1 MAQTVGTFSGNS
13 FFLELDG
20 VAVAHSIDATMS
32 FSQDTYDAT
41 TKDSSKWNEHK
52 RGNRGFEISGSG
64 LLAFDASMGAIQL
77 IDAILAAANVTFKLS
92 NDVGDSS
99 NSGDIEYRGSV
110 SPTATSFSVPQ
121 AGMAAFDFSMLGNG
135 APTKVTIT

>member
-1 MAQTVGTFSGNS
+1 MTLTAGTFSGNS
-13 FFLELDG
+13 FILELDG
-20 VAVAHSIDATMS
+20 VATAHSIDASIS

-41 TKDSSKWNEHK
+41 TKDSSKWNEHV

-77 IDAILAAANVTFKLS
+77 IDAILAAANVTFKLG
-92 NDVGDSS
+92 NANAGDF
-99 NSGDIEYRGSV
+99 EYRGSV

-121 AGMAAFDFSMLGNG
+121 AGMAAFDFSLLGNG